1 LDCPENLPVPV
12 KESVGQTK
20 QDREA
25 MIAPALTLKL
35 ELEIENTSRQGFW
48 RFIFWKLDGSL
59 HLQAEDWEPETSR
72 ERLELLALVRALE
85 SLEHPSVVILAKAS
99 SYLEEGIRFGLPTWR
114 SEGWRWEYFEHS
126 VPIRHQDLWQRL
138 DWDLRF
144 HRLILPSEQRGTL
157 GLGGGGALRR
167 ALSVLSLGISSG
179 TGESRQKSRIDGPSL
194 PAGPVYPALVSGAD
208 NPSDCWISSQ
218 GPERSDPP
226 AGVIFDR
233 RVYQPKVG

>member
-1 LDCPENLPVPV
+1 
-12 KESVGQTK
+12 
-20 QDREA
+20 

-48 RFIFWKLDGSL
+48 RFTFWKLDGSL
-59 HLQAEDWEPETSR
+59 HLQAEDWEPEISR

-85 SLEHPSVVILAKAS
+85 SLEHPSVVILIKAS

-157 GLGGGGALRR
+157 GLGSGR
-167 ALSVLSLGISSG
+167 AFRCAPSILSRGISWSAG
-179 TGESRQKSRIDGPSL
+179 GSQQKSRIDGPSL
-194 PAGPVYPALVSGAD
+194 PAGPIHPGLASRAG
-208 NPSDCWISSQ
+208 NPSDCSISIQ
-218 GPERSDPP
+218 GPEPSDPP

-233 RVYQPKVG
+233 RVYQRKVV